1 MKIFFDLIIAAIIV
15 LGLFGVLASLPFI
28 IFLMVFLGFSYF
40 VYAAVH
46 DCRIRREEEQE
57 QEKEKDS
64 SDDHNN
70 PADL

>member
-1 MKIFFDLIIAAIIV
+1 MKTFFDLVIAAIIV
-15 LGLFGVLASLPFI
+15 LGLFGALASLPFI

-46 DCRIRREEEQE
+46 DCRIRREQE